1 MHSNFIHSNSKLETK
16 LSIDRKVKSES
27 ESCSHVLL
35 FVTPM
40 DHTDHGT
47 LQARILEW
55 VAVPFSRGFSQPRD
69 QTQVSHT
76 AGRFFTS

>member
-27 ESCSHVLL
+27 ESYSHVLL

-40 DHTDHGT
+40 DYTDHGT

>member
-40 DHTDHGT
+40 DYTDHGT

-55 VAVPFSRGFSQPRD
+55 VAFTYSRGSSQPRD
-69 QTQVSHT
+69 LAQASHIE
-76 AGRFFTS
+76 GGFLTS